1 MKEKEYFK
9 ILLAEDVKD
18 YREGIGASLSWAF
31 NKYNQEKPRAR
42 VETNIVMVDSAEGAM
57 QEMCTDPDIKLLIT
71 DLKFPKTRMDGLTLV
86 ANVSN
91 LQLDE
96 RIGIIVQTAYPCRE
110 SLRKSMHFGVFDYL
124 EKPFAVEVLI
134 ETVKE
139 YIRLRYRRF
148 AIKVESRPIFDKE
161 KATTYGPYTYVNYQN
176 EDNDRKSFSLGLT
189 KQVTG
194 TVFDDSL
201 LPEEE
206 EEEKKPNSR
215 SKKK

>member
-31 NKYNQEKPRAR
+31 KRYNQEKPRAR

-57 QEMCTDPDIKLLIT
+57 HEMCTDPDIKLLIT

-96 RIGIIVQTAYPCRE
+96 RIGIIVQTGYPCRE

-134 ETVKE
+134 ETIKE

-148 AIKVESRPIFDKE
+148 AIKVESRSIVDRSIVDKE
-161 KATTYGPYTYVNYQN
+161 KATSYGPYTYVSFQN
-176 EDNDRKSFSLGLT
+176 EDNDRKTFSLGLT
-189 KQVTG
+189 KEFTG

-206 EEEKKPNSR
+206 GR
-215 SKKK
+215 I